1 VQRCWG
7 RHGVQNMHNAIK
19 NSCDVY
25 FYAMCNRA
33 GVDNIRKAALAVG
46 FEHTFD
52 IGVDNQKKGLLPST
66 EWKARTFPRDPVWHP
81 GETTSVAIGQGAITV
96 NALQLAVMTS
106 RLANGKKALQP
117 RLIKSI
123 GGVEQPSGAEAPD
136 LPFKPEHI
144 EYVRQGMIAVANDRS
159 GTAYRQS
166 QLGLGD
172 IQMAGKT
179 GTAQVRN
186 YGSGSR
192 KSNIWALKDHNLFVA
207 FAPVD
212 APRYAVAII
221 VEHGGKGGATAGAP
235 RAREVMRT
243 VLLKDPD
250 MRARI
255 ERPLP
260 PEPTGDAIVEDGVVG
275 AAPEPDVVAPPQ
287 PSRPAPSATSGPRPY
302 LSEPG
307 R

>member
-1 VQRCWG
+1 
-7 RHGVQNMHNAIK
+7 
-19 NSCDVY
+19 
-25 FYAMCNRA
+25 
-33 GVDNIRKAALAVG
+33 
-46 FEHTFD
+46 
-52 IGVDNQKKGLLPST
+52 
-66 EWKARTFPRDPVWHP
+66 
-81 GETTSVAIGQGAITV
+81 
-96 NALQLAVMTS
+96 
-106 RLANGKKALQP
+106 
-117 RLIKSI
+117 
-123 GGVEQPSGAEAPD
+123 
-136 LPFKPEHI
+136 
-144 EYVRQGMIAVANDRS
+144 MIAVANDRS

-212 APRYAVAII
+212 APRYAVAVI